1 MDVNEKYREVH
12 KKRYMGMRA
21 VKDIVMAVI
30 ILGVGLLMFFGRKVP
45 ALQNFFAERDSL
57 LMYIFGGLC
66 LLYGSFR
73 MYIAV
78 KRRY

>member
-1 MDVNEKYREVH
+1 MDVNEKYREQH
-12 KKRYMGMRA
+12 KKRYVGMRA
-21 VKDIVMAVI
+21 VKDVVMAII
-30 ILGVGLLMFFGRKVP
+30 ILGVGLLMFFGRKLP
-45 ALQNFFAERDSL
+45 ALQNFFSERDPVL
-57 LMYIFGGLC
+57 LYIFGGLC